1 MKTFL
6 VAALGSLVAVS
17 ANQCSHTTCMMI
29 AQPTP
34 YGVHEVMA
42 IIHSNSESKCAKYE
56 TVSTN
61 SGLANHKFHA
71 DGKVHCAAVKR
82 WEQDARQVANGKWV
96 YDGKCECHKKGSH
109 PNGDGGIQEYTSLV
123 ATDKFDFN
131 DKGSTNKLINTKAV
145 YKQDDFKV
153 TLSGFTHTRPY
164 ARGYLRNING
174 EAKATVSNLE
184 PGKAYDFKIFQF
196 DSSGLS
202 YKRPLNGAAKGA
214 NGFSV
219 NGVAQ
224 ADTITLK
231 SSNEPTATG
240 KATANADG
248 TITFGFTRK
257 QHHVDLSGIEITGAR
272 VADPTSFKQGNK
284 NRLLSKTT
292 EYTLEGGYVAK
303 LEGWTHTRTYA
314 GGFLRNKA
322 GDGTATVSGLRPG
335 AQYKYHVHQFDS
347 SGMSY
352 GRKARG
358 NAKGANGFSVNGVA
372 QADTITLKK
381 STAPTA
387 SGLATAN
394 ADGTIE
400 FAFTRK
406 QHHVDLSGL
415 SVHLAV
421 DAVAP
426 FEEAPGAANCA
437 SGQIIDTVD
446 ECRLAAEH
454 VGRPFRKAVRDAT
467 SRPAG
472 CFWDQNGSAYFNQ
485 ELGASAT
492 WGGVGGLCRA
502 VPSVLPLCQMVDC
515 APGYILENTDRRG
528 CGGTC
533 AEESTF
539 FMAPGAENC
548 PTGKVV
554 NTEAECR
561 KAATSI
567 GRKFAKAVAA
577 KTGRPAGCFWDK
589 NGAVYYN
596 KELGAS
602 ATWGGVGGLCRPVAM
617 AVPACEADKYMAAY
631 PDLAAAFGG
640 RADGGLAAAA
650 NHWHRHGKKEGR
662 TCPTD
667 CDWKLYLARYA
678 DLTRAFGTDVIK
690 GRTHYENHG
699 LREGRSCVP
708 APTYCDWQTYLDRY
722 ADLAAAF
729 GANNIAKA
737 ETHFVTHGAKE
748 GRDCKA

>member
-1 MKTFL
+1 MVEQNTP
-6 VAALGSLVAVS
+6 LGRHAVMMITHS
-17 ANQCSHTTCMMI
+17 NIENQCSRFETT
-29 AQPTP
+29 
-34 YGVHEVMA
+34 
-42 IIHSNSESKCAKYE
+42 
-56 TVSTN
+56 STN
-61 SGLANHKFHA
+61 PHTVTTSAA
-71 DGKVHCAAVKR
+71 QVHCSRVKR
-82 WEQDARQVANGKWV
+82 WEQNTDQVANGKWV
-96 YDGKCECHKKGSH
+96 YDGQCECHVKGSH
-109 PNGDGGIQEYTSLV
+109 PNGDGGLQQFTSLV

-131 DKGSTNKLINTKAV
+131 DKGTTNNLINTKAV
-145 YKQDDFKV
+145 YEKDDFKV
-153 TLSGFTHTRPY
+153 TLAGFTHTRPY
-164 ARGYLRNING
+164 ARGYLRNTNG
-174 EAKATVSNLE
+174 EATATVSNLE
-184 PGKAYDFKIFQF
+184 PGKAYHFKVFQF

-202 YKRPLNGAAKGA
+202 WNRPLNGAAKGA

-224 ADTITLK
+224 ADTITLQ
-231 SSNEPTATG
+231 SSDAPTTTG
-240 KATANADG
+240 QATASADG
-248 TITFGFTRK
+248 TIVFGFTRK

-272 VADPTSFKQGNK
+272 VADPTSFKAEGDK
-284 NRLLSKTT
+284 GGLASKTT

-303 LEGWTHTRTYA
+303 LAGWTHTRTYA

-347 SGMSY
+347 SGLSWNRPLN
-352 GRKARG
+352 GA
-358 NAKGANGFSVNGVA
+358 AKGANGFSVNGAA
-372 QADTITLKK
+372 QPDTITLK
-381 STAPTA
+381 SSNAPTA

-400 FAFTRK
+400 FAFTRQ

-446 ECRLAAEH
+446 ECRLAAQH
-454 VGRPFRKAVRDAT
+454 VGRPFAKAVRDAT

-515 APGYILENTDRRG
+515 APGFILENTDRRG

-533 AEESTF
+533 AAESTF

-567 GRKFAKAVAA
+567 GRKFAKAVAD

-631 PDLAAAFGG
+631 PDLERAFGKH
-640 RADGGLAAAA
+640 ADGGLAAAA
-650 NHWHRHGKKEGR
+650 KHWHRNGKKEGR

-667 CDWKLYLARYA
+667 CDWEVYLARYA
-678 DLTRAFGTDVIK
+678 DLTRAFGTDVTK
-690 GRTHYENHG
+690 ARDHYESNG

-708 APTYCDWQTYLDRY
+708 SPAYCDWQAYLDRY
-722 ADLAAAF
+722 AELAAAF
-729 GANNIAKA
+729 GANNVAGA
-737 ETHFVTHGAKE
+737 EAHFMRDGAKE
-748 GRDCKA
+748 GRDCKK